1 MDLHVIESTFQREG
15 SLYLVLKNIKD
26 KHYGLAKTFV
36 KLSLFFWTIFILD
49 LIPNYTDKCRYS
61 NGY

>member
-1 MDLHVIESTFQREG
+1 MDLIESTFQREG

-36 KLSLFFWTIFILD
+36 KLSLLFWKIFILD
-49 LIPNYTDKCRYS
+49 LVLNYTDKCRYS
-61 NGY
+61 DGY